1 LDRVA
6 EGTNFG
12 DGGAMTHSG
21 LLASG
26 VGTLVAFLALMAMFR
41 LAPSRQTNSKFWRS
55 INSIAPPN
63 FDQRWARYVGACL
76 IVFVVYQATFQL
88 ALGR

>member
-1 LDRVA
+1 
-6 EGTNFG
+6 
-12 DGGAMTHSG
+12 MTHSS

-26 VGTLVAFLALMAMFR
+26 VGTLIAFLALMTMFR

-63 FDQRWARYVGACL
+63 FDQNWERYVGACL
-76 IVFVVYQATFQL
+76 IVFVVYQVTFQL